1 MALLHF
7 GLPNPFRPLLLVRL
21 GAATAAVVL
30 AGFALLAPVGAHSSA
45 PPGNNGTVK
54 VDGEEFDKLHDNDP
68 HVSCTFWIQW
78 YGFDE
83 GTQTSSV
90 TFQAWPPTG
99 NGETLMDDEVSF
111 SGHGSGNTLDFQKAY
126 DLTAALATYTPH
138 PKQGFHVKLTIHTTG
153 SIGADTKHKVFWVG
167 PCEQGTTGGSTP
179 TPPTGGGGSTPT
191 PPGGGVGGVGGT
203 PTPPGGGVGG
213 VGEVL
218 PPGGGGAGGA
228 VEAATG
234 GPNVTPPN
242 TAMAGDLAAAPN
254 QDTWRWL
261 LLAGAALL
269 ISLALTLPKGRP
281 VRER

>member
-21 GAATAAVVL
+21 GAATAAVAL

-153 SIGADTKHKVFWVG
+153 SIGADAKHKV
-167 PCEQGTTGGSTP
+167 
-179 TPPTGGGGSTPT
+179 
-191 PPGGGVGGVGGT
+191 
-203 PTPPGGGVGG
+203 
-213 VGEVL
+213 
-218 PPGGGGAGGA
+218 GARHNRRLDAHASDGRRRLHAHPSG
-228 VEAATG
+228 
-234 GPNVTPPN
+234 
-242 TAMAGDLAAAPN
+242 
-254 QDTWRWL
+254 RWCRWSRWN
-261 LLAGAALL
+261 AHP
-269 ISLALTLPKGRP
+269 SGRWC
-281 VRER
+281 RWSR

>member
-1 MALLHF
+1 MVLLHF

-21 GAATAAVVL
+21 GAATAAVAL

-138 PKQGFHVKLTIHTTG
+138 PKQARSVPIPSTRSSG
-153 SIGADTKHKVFWVG
+153 SALASKAQ
-167 PCEQGTTGGSTP
+167 P
-179 TPPTGGGGSTPT
+179 
-191 PPGGGVGGVGGT
+191 
-203 PTPPGGGVGG
+203 
-213 VGEVL
+213 
-218 PPGGGGAGGA
+218 
-228 VEAATG
+228 AARR
-234 GPNVTPPN
+234 PRLRR
-242 TAMAGDLAAAPN
+242 AAAAP
-254 QDTWRWL
+254 RPPL
-261 LLAGAALL
+261 RAVVSVESVERPPLRAVVSVESVRSCLRAVAEPVARSKPPLADQ
-269 ISLALTLPKGRP
+269 T
-281 VRER
+281 

>member
-21 GAATAAVVL
+21 GAATAAVAL

-153 SIGADTKHKVFWVG
+153 SIGADAKHKVFWVG

-191 PPGGGVGGVGGT
+191 PPGGGVGGVG
-203 PTPPGGGVGG
+203 
-213 VGEVL
+213 EVL

-234 GPNVTPPN
+234 GSNVTPPN